1 MTEGPRRHVDKSL
14 ADLDDLPVID
24 DMDEDPVP
32 PPYDGSY
39 YDGLAYDGPG
49 DDGPG
54 DDGPGDDGPG
64 DGGPGDGGPGD
75 GGPAYVGPPCVG
87 RGHDDPDDLDD
98 DLDDSDN
105 EGDDDD
111 SRPDPPPYP
120 GPPPSH
126 PCWSCG
132 AAVAPGSPACPECQE
147 STRHLRLIG
156 PGSSID
162 LRHGEGPPLRLGRHP
177 VWATAVAAALAG
189 DKGKGV
195 SRRHAELQL
204 APDGAMWLTE
214 YADGT
219 LNGTYVNDVRIDRGA
234 RVALSDGDVI
244 GLGRNCAFKVLLV
257 EPDA

>member
-24 DMDEDPVP
+24 DMDEDTVL
-32 PPYDGSY
+32 PPYAGPY
-39 YDGLAYDGPG
+39 YDG
-49 DDGPG
+49 
-54 DDGPGDDGPG
+54 
-64 DGGPGDGGPGD
+64 
-75 GGPAYVGPPCVG
+75 PAHDG
-87 RGHDDPDDLDD
+87 RGHDDRDEPDYHPDYDP
-98 DLDDSDN
+98 DDSD
-105 EGDDDD
+105 DD
-111 SRPDPPPYP
+111 SDSDNRPDPPPYP

-132 AAVAPGSPACPECQE
+132 AAVPPGSPACPECQE

-156 PGSSID
+156 PGSSVD

-204 APDGAMWLTE
+204 TPDGAMWLTE

-234 RVALSDGDVI
+234 RVAVSDGDVI
-244 GLGRNCAFKVLLV
+244 GLGRNCAFTVLLV